1 MKSSGKLCNSA
12 TLKSV
17 ALATLNQIVGEKMST
32 LENRMSRKLEG
43 KVAVVTGGSAGIGL
57 AVAKELVAEGAY
69 VFITGRRVSELESAV
84 KSIGSSVTAIQADAS
99 KLSDMDKVYAKIKQE
114 KGRVDIVFANAG
126 VTEFAPLGAIEEE
139 HLDRSFNT
147 NVKGLVFTVQ
157 KALPLMSN
165 GGSVILNASMASAK
179 GMEACSVYAATK
191 AAVRSFARS
200 WTMDLKDLK
209 IRVNAISPGPIR
221 TLGLGALAPA
231 EQRELL
237 FERLASTVPLG
248 RLGEPEEI
256 ARAVAF
262 LASEDSSFVAGIEF
276 FVDGGAA
283 QV

>member
-1 MKSSGKLCNSA
+1 
-12 TLKSV
+12 
-17 ALATLNQIVGEKMST
+17 MST
-32 LENRMSRKLEG
+32 RDNRRSRRLDG
-43 KVAVVTGGSAGIGL
+43 KIAVVTGGSAGIGL
-57 AVAKELVAEGAY
+57 AVAKEFVAEGAY
-69 VFITGRRVSELESAV
+69 VFITGRRQLQLDSAV
-84 KSIGSSVTAIQADAS
+84 KSIGPGVTAIQADAS
-99 KLSDMDKVYAKIKQE
+99 KPFDLDKIYAKIKQE
-114 KGRVDIVFANAG
+114 KGQVDIVFANAG
-126 VTEFAPLGAIEEE
+126 ITEFAPLGAIEEE

-200 WTMDLKDLK
+200 WTMDLKDRK
-209 IRVNAISPGPIR
+209 IRVNAISPGPTR
-221 TLGLGALAPA
+221 TMGLGALAPP
-231 EQRELL
+231 EQREHL

-256 ARAVAF
+256 GRAVAF
-262 LASEDSSFVAGIEF
+262 LASDESSFVAGVEF